1 MHYLADRAATNVPAS
16 AAGKGATNAI
26 LFTAGRVA
34 SLRLI
39 ERNDV
44 VLCGGK
50 NRSDQCNALTGNA
63 IERKQGVFFPL
74 TVQKRLIHA

>member
-1 MHYLADRAATNVPAS
+1 MTELHSVMRYFADRAATNVPAS

-44 VLCGGK
+44 VL
-50 NRSDQCNALTGNA
+50 
-63 IERKQGVFFPL
+63 
-74 TVQKRLIHA
+74 

>member
-1 MHYLADRAATNVPAS
+1 MHYLIYRAATNVPTS

-26 LFTAGRVA
+26 LFTAGRAA

-44 VLCGGK
+44 VL
-50 NRSDQCNALTGNA
+50 
-63 IERKQGVFFPL
+63 
-74 TVQKRLIHA
+74 